1 MQVEEF
7 PAVEIRIVQNT
18 LIPKSSVFVV
28 DVKVNTKVKEIA
40 RIILFIYLV
49 KQLFT

>member
-7 PAVEIRIVQNT
+7 PAVVIGIVQNT
-18 LIPKSSVFVV
+18 LTPKSSVLEV
-28 DVKVNTKVKEIA
+28 DVKVNAKVKEIA

-49 KQLFT
+49 KQLFS